1 MRSDCGWVC
10 DRDLNAAL
18 VILKKG
24 LELSEQYFVGLD
36 RPEVKPLAGE
46 GSRCTDIGLKPTYS
60 CKLASMK
67 EEAHPLKGMRGGHHF
82 SRLQSSISEISWDTV

>member
-1 MRSDCGWVC
+1 MRSDCDWVC

-36 RPEVKPLAGE
+36 RSEVKPLEKGAAARIL
-46 GSRCTDIGLKPTYS
+46 GSNPHIHISL
-60 CKLASMK
+60 
-67 EEAHPLKGMRGGHHF
+67 
-82 SRLQSSISEISWDTV
+82 LQ